1 MRQVVARLRCTLAT
15 CIKRVPRAREQGKA
29 LVPET
34 LEVVVEN
41 LRAELPVLSGGD
53 PARLEKLRTDLE
65 AAYAKYR
72 VTPPQ
77 SVLNDLRDPRPTQAM
92 VDAFLKMSWRLLIT
106 DPAEP
111 FLTSDN
117 PLFYFEG
124 LGLGNPTSEFAF
136 PLSATHC
143 LHGCYQPLRLGGTL
157 EIRTAERAFVHEINR
172 RMANNAT
179 KLLFANVKAKFPMTL
194 LQKGSGHYLS
204 RINWTY

>member
-1 MRQVVARLRCTLAT
+1 MRCGEVRLRMRQVVARLRCTLAT

-92 VDAFLKMSWRLLIT
+92 VDA
-106 DPAEP
+106 
-111 FLTSDN
+111 
-117 PLFYFEG
+117 
-124 LGLGNPTSEFAF
+124 
-136 PLSATHC
+136 
-143 LHGCYQPLRLGGTL
+143 
-157 EIRTAERAFVHEINR
+157 
-172 RMANNAT
+172 
-179 KLLFANVKAKFPMTL
+179 
-194 LQKGSGHYLS
+194 
-204 RINWTY
+204 